1 MTNAVATQPE
11 NGLQTVTSVSEWHC
25 QRFLFFGFVI
35 LCICHG
41 RLTALDHSG
50 KAMGI
55 EIELLIAAADI
66 LLALLVAVS
75 LPAREEIT

>member
-1 MTNAVATQPE
+1 MVYKP
-11 NGLQTVTSVSEWHC
+11 LHPC
-25 QRFLFFGFVI
+25 QNDPVNVFGFVI
-35 LCICHG
+35 LCICNR
-41 RLTALDHSG
+41 RLTDLNHSG

-55 EIELLIAAADI
+55 EVELLIAAADI